1 MKYYK
6 SYIACIIIIFLS
18 IKLYSQT
25 APYRYRIQF
34 TDKNDCTFSIEHPE
48 EYLSAKAIS
57 RREKQNIIITKNDLP
72 VTSKYT
78 DSLSALGLDII
89 NRSKWFNTVT
99 VYSTNNNLL
108 DTISNISFIKD
119 VSKIASLEMKK
130 SKKLYIPSSEKN
142 DKSNQVTQG
151 TNFYNYGLSQGQI
164 CMLNGN
170 ILHNN
175 GFAGEDKTI
184 AIIDAGFYYADT
196 LSAFDS
202 LWLNS
207 QIIGTKDFVQHNN
220 NVFREHNH
228 GMKVLS
234 ILAGNIPGYLIGSAP
249 KANYW
254 LLRSEDVNSEYTIEE
269 DNWISAAEFAD
280 SVGVDIINTSL
291 GYSEFD
297 DSTQD
302 YTYSDMDGNSTRISI
317 GANIA
322 ASKGI
327 LVIVSAGNSGDDT
340 WEHITAPADADSV
353 IAVGAV
359 DSYLNYAPFS
369 SRGPS
374 FDGRVKPN
382 IAAMGSGAYHQST
395 NGDIIAGNGTSFSAP
410 IISGLAACLWQKFPN
425 LTNMEIKSKIEESA
439 SQFLSPDI
447 YLGYGIPNFAIASD
461 LTNIVITDK
470 ANYIKCY
477 PNPFSDNLN
486 IEINN
491 IQKVE
496 IFNMQGQKIYSL
508 ISKNILNKISLKNLQ
523 EINTGIY
530 ILKIT
535 TKSQIITQTI
545 IKE

>member
-1 MKYYK
+1 MKYNQFF
-6 SYIACIIIIFLS
+6 SLCIILLFLS
-18 IKLYSQT
+18 IKLSAQT
-25 APYRYRIQF
+25 APYRYWIQF
-34 TDKNDCTFSIEHPE
+34 TDKNNNSFSIEHPE
-48 EYLSAKAIS
+48 EYLSDKAIT
-57 RREKQNIIITKNDLP
+57 RRIKQNIDIAKNDLP
-72 VTSKYT
+72 ITSTYT
-78 DSLSALGLDII
+78 DSLTALGLNII
-89 NRSKWFNTVT
+89 NCSKWFNAVT
-99 VYSTNNNLL
+99 VFSTNKELI
-108 DTISNISFIKD
+108 DTISNISFIKNVNK
-119 VSKIASLEMKK
+119 VSTLKTRK
-130 SKKLYIPSSEKN
+130 SKKFDFPISKKN
-142 DKSNQVTQG
+142 KQYSQTPLG
-151 TNFYNYGLSQGQI
+151 TNFYNYGLSQRQI

-175 GFAGEDKTI
+175 GFAGKNKTI

-196 LSAFDS
+196 LAAFDS
-202 LWLNS
+202 LWLNN

-234 ILAGNIPGYLIGSAP
+234 VLAGNIPGYLIGSAP

-297 DSTQD
+297 DSTQN
-302 YTYSDMDGNSTRISI
+302 YTYADMDGNSTRISI

-382 IAAMGSGAYHQST
+382 IAAMGSGTYHQST

-410 IISGLAACLWQKFPN
+410 IISGLAACLWQKSPN

-461 LTNIVITDK
+461 LTNIVIPDK

-523 EINTGIY
+523 QINTGIY